1 MLCNSETYNWERP
14 FFHLLF
20 QARKWELREGKCFS
34 TEDSE
39 LAAFFSCRRKWRS
52 SRSGG
57 NCQTNGKWSSAL
69 GKNSRAQ
76 TPLVWST
83 RMPQAER
90 QKWKTHHNSFIHTTW
105 FLPPLAWILKTLLS
119 VSPCQI
125 SLLTFIPYFQ
135 LATSNSPLRFPT
147 GTTKS
152 TCPDSTSSPLTCFS
166 FILSSQGQFHGCG
179 IHAKKDPTPGLTVC
193 SCDLEILNNF

>member
-1 MLCNSETYNWERP
+1 MLCNSEPYSWERT
-14 FFHLLF
+14 FFHRLF
-20 QARKWELREGKCFS
+20 QARKWELREGKCLS
-34 TEDSE
+34 TENSE

-57 NCQTNGKWSSAL
+57 NCQTKGKWLSAL

-83 RMPQAER
+83 RIPQAER
-90 QKWKTHHNSFIHTTW
+90 QKRKTHHNSCIHTTW
-105 FLPPLAWILKTLLS
+105 FLPPLAWILRTLLS
-119 VSPCQI
+119 VSPRQT

-152 TCPDSTSSPLTCFS
+152 TCPGSSSSPLTCFS
-166 FILSSQGQFHGCG
+166 FILSLRVSFMGVGSMLRRIPH
-179 IHAKKDPTPGLTVC
+179 LV
-193 SCDLEILNNF
+193 